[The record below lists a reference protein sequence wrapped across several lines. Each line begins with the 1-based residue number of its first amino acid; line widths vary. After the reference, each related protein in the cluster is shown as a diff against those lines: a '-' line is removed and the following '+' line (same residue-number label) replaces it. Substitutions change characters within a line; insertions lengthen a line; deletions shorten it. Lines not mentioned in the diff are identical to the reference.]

1 MTKKVT
7 RWFHP
12 PEKPVRI
19 GVYQTKRLPQHACW
33 VIEGFSHWNGKK
45 FGMQHSKKELAR
57 DFPEYS
63 EAMQDKTWRGFTE
76 EQK

>member
-1 MTKKVT
+1 MTKKMT
-7 RWFHP
+7 RWFEPH
-12 PEKPVRI
+12 EKPVRA